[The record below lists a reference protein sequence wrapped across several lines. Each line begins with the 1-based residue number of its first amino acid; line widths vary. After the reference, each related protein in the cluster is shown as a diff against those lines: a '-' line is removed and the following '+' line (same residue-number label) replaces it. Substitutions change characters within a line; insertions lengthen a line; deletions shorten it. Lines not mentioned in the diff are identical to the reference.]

1 MKLHKSI
8 INLKIIFYRYIIVE
22 IKGYR
27 LTDRIIYI
35 GSYIMKVKK
44 KTFEW
49 YNSHITYRLY
59 LYVICELYWISI

>member
-27 LTDRIIYI
+27 LTDKIIYI

-44 KTFEW
+44 KTFE
-49 YNSHITYRLY
+49 
-59 LYVICELYWISI
+59 